1 MSKFN
6 NGLELST
13 QRHPIHSAGI
23 ILILAFLG
31 FLIIGPMIGFLFGFP
46 FFDGSLAEYT
56 DLFLGGDIMNSRFKT
71 PAFVMQ
77 GTASTIGFI
86 LIPLLAMIIY
96 EKQTVMVFFKTKK
109 TTNLLVLLTV
119 FIGISFIGFNS
130 LFVEWNAGLTLPE
143 FMSGFESWARNFEDL
158 AMRQTEFFTRFDSNA
173 QFALAFF
180 VIAIIPGIGE
190 ELVFR
195 GFLQN
200 YLHKSSRNIHIAIW
214 VSAFLFSAM
223 HMQFFGLVPR
233 MMLGALFGYLYFW
246 SGNLIIPIV
255 AHIVNNGFT
264 LIMMYVYQAKITD
277 LNIESVEEVSLV
289 SFSIFAIITF
299 SLLFVFRWL
308 NLTSSE

>member
-13 QRHPIHSAGI
+13 QRHPIYSAGI

-31 FLIIGPMIGFLFGFP
+31 FLIIGPMIGFLLGFP
-46 FFDGSLAEYT
+46 FFDGTLAEYT
-56 DLFLGGDIMNSRFKT
+56 DLFLGGDIMNNRFKT

-77 GTASTIGFI
+77 GTATVIGFI

-119 FIGISFIGFNS
+119 FIGIAFIGFNS

-143 FMSGFESWARNFEDL
+143 FMSGFESWARNFEDM

-264 LIMMYVYQAKITD
+264 LIMMYVYQAKITE